1 MRYNSFKCIF
11 SSKIINILA
20 PTILQDPLMTLY
32 DYLLVSEMFRLQPHH
47 GRAWAKELVKSV
59 SQAPRCMSAAA
70 LPQPITAPDV
80 EVTEL

>member
-1 MRYNSFKCIF
+1 MKHLCLYNYF
-11 SSKIINILA
+11 
-20 PTILQDPLMTLY
+20 Y
-32 DYLLVSEMFRLQPHH
+32 DYLLISEMFRLQPHH